1 MVRELEAARTI
12 GADLERS
19 SLDADVARIA
29 AETAEAVC
37 LAARE
42 AVATCEQ
49 SEADGNAASRS
60 PTIPSEDPPPPD
72 EGERPAAELGGA
84 ALGGA
89 GTPRIFRLL
98 RGDRAAMAD
107 VVAEM
112 GSDDPEDGRRWQ
124 LALTALVE
132 AILADSIEA
141 SALEFPAEHPF
152 WGLVTRTQGREVA
165 GALASLG
172 YRFDGLGGWVDDR
185 IPTQRDLSLALAYA
199 GLDPMRPFPSE
210 GEMGD
215 LWREVTVAADEHLA
229 GAAADLILGELVT
242 MLGKRADPLTE
253 LWNRWG
259 RLRALLLD
267 ER

>member
-1 MVRELEAARTI
+1 MRTSP
-12 GADLERS
+12 GS
-19 SLDADVARIA
+19 G

-49 SEADGNAASRS
+49 AEADGNAAGRS
-60 PTIPSEDPPPPD
+60 PTSSSEEPPHPD
-72 EGERPAAELGGA
+72 EGERPAV

-112 GSDDPEDGRRWQ
+112 GGDDPEDGRRWQ

-141 SALEFPAEHPF
+141 SALEFPADHPF
-152 WGLVTRTQGREVA
+152 WGLLTRTQGREVA

-185 IPTQRDLSLALAYA
+185 IPTQRDLSLALAHA
-199 GLDPMRPFPSE
+199 GLDPMRLRPFPSE

-215 LWREVTVAADEHLA
+215 L
-229 GAAADLILGELVT
+229 
-242 MLGKRADPLTE
+242 
-253 LWNRWG
+253 
-259 RLRALLLD
+259 
-267 ER
+267 

>member
-1 MVRELEAARTI
+1 
-12 GADLERS
+12 
-19 SLDADVARIA
+19 
-29 AETAEAVC
+29 
-37 LAARE
+37 
-42 AVATCEQ
+42 
-49 SEADGNAASRS
+49 
-60 PTIPSEDPPPPD
+60 
-72 EGERPAAELGGA
+72 
-84 ALGGA
+84 
-89 GTPRIFRLL
+89 
-98 RGDRAAMAD
+98 MAD

-172 YRFDGLGGWVDDR
+172 YRFDGFGGWVDDR

-199 GLDPMRPFPSE
+199 GLDPMRLRPFPSE
-210 GEMGD
+210 GGMGD

-229 GAAADLILGELVT
+229 GAAGDLTLGELVT